1 MFEMC
6 RDKLAELQARVAK
19 LRRDA
24 RAHGV
29 RLSKVVIRPAKRV
42 TVNMLPKARSG
53 AEMLAAMD
61 RVNSD
66 RSAFYQPPRPRSRS
80 RKTRG
85 GAVGHSA
92 VGCDQLPNGKP
103 IQPLQQRIT
112 NPLLFSWATVVPQ
125 VDNVRTS
132 EPPVASRP
140 RLSVQPASVFF
151 RQNELPPN
159 PFVLI

>member
-66 RSAFYQPPRPRSRS
+66 RSAFYQPPAAPLALSKNPRRSCRAFSR
-80 RKTRG
+80 R
-85 GAVGHSA
+85 V
-92 VGCDQLPNGKP
+92 
-103 IQPLQQRIT
+103 
-112 NPLLFSWATVVPQ
+112 
-125 VDNVRTS
+125 
-132 EPPVASRP
+132 
-140 RLSVQPASVFF
+140 
-151 RQNELPPN
+151 
-159 PFVLI
+159 

>member
-29 RLSKVVIRPAKRV
+29 RLSKVVILPAKRV
-42 TVNMLPKARSG
+42 TLNMLPKARSG

-66 RSAFYQPPRPRSRS
+66 RSAFYQPSRGPA
-80 RKTRG
+80 R
-85 GAVGHSA
+85 A
-92 VGCDQLPNGKP
+92 LEKP
-103 IQPLQQRIT
+103 AAELSGIQP
-112 NPLLFSWATVVPQ
+112 
-125 VDNVRTS
+125 
-132 EPPVASRP
+132 
-140 RLSVQPASVFF
+140 
-151 RQNELPPN
+151 
-159 PFVLI
+159 